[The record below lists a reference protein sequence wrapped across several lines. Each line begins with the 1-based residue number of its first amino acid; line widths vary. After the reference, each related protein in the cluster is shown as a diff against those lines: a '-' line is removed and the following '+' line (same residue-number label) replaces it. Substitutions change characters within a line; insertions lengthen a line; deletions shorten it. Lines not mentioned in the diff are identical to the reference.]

1 MATFPS
7 ITPSYGAQKV
17 SSPKFNITA
26 FGDGYEQIT
35 KDGINNNRKVWNLNF
50 NNISESDSDS
60 IETFLNSRADDAA
73 SFNWLPPGESGSATD
88 YQWRC
93 LTWDKQIDFTNR
105 ATISCTFTQVF
116 EA

>member
-7 ITPSYGAQKV
+7 ITPSYGAQKE
-17 SSPKFNITA
+17 SAPSFNIVK
-26 FGDGYEQIT
+26 FGDGYEQVS
-35 KDGINNNRKVWNLNF
+35 KFGINNKPQTWNLTF

-73 SFNWLPPGESGSATD
+73 SFNWLPPGESGAATD
-88 YQWRC
+88 YNWRC
-93 LTWDKQIDFTNR
+93 LTWDKQINFTNR
-105 ATISCTFTQVF
+105 ATITCTFTQVF

>member
-7 ITPSYGAQKV
+7 VAPSYGIQKDHR
-17 SSPKFNITA
+17 PNFKRTK
-26 FGDGYEQIT
+26 FGDGYEQVA
-35 KDGINNNRKVWNLNF
+35 KFGINNNPQEWTLTF
-50 NNISESDSDS
+50 ENISESDSDS

-73 SFNWLPPGESGSATD
+73 SFNWLPPNESGSATD

-93 LTWDKQIDFTNR
+93 FEWNKRIDYPTV